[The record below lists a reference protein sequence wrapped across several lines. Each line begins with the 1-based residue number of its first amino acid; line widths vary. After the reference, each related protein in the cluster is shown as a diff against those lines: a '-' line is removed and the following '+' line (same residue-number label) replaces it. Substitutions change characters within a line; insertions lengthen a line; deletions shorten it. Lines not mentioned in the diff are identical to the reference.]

1 MAGTTSLSVSIIASR
16 ASRAAVGDVS
26 TAVFLCRTSY
36 DRVYGS
42 EPLTDYAEK
51 EGVSR
56 LATYSKLHI
65 ACGGA
70 ITSLGLAKHWFIET
84 REAGHTIFNSL

>member
-1 MAGTTSLSVSIIASR
+1 MIASR

-36 DRVYGS
+36 DRVYGPG
-42 EPLTDYAEK
+42 PLTDYVER

-56 LATYSKLHI
+56 LATVSKLHI

-70 ITSLGLAKHWFIET
+70 ITSLGLGKHSFIEP
-84 REAGHTIFNSL
+84 REAGGYYRHAAFNSL